1 MIKEGYMK
9 KRWIVWAIMAVISF
23 SGFDTASAQSAVDRI
38 KKSGVLKIGST
49 ATGVPT
55 TFLDTNTNKI
65 SGIMVDVAQEFA
77 DHLGVKLEVVETP
90 WGSLIPSLQSHK
102 IDLICAAMSITDQRK
117 EVIDFSDPIYPYAET
132 LIVKKADTKPYKGI
146 ADIKNLTVG
155 AQVGTVYAK
164 NLEKE
169 GIKELKIYDNIQDI
183 MREITVGRIDAG
195 VVDGPVAGWLIKTK
209 PEFQVKIAEAYVPV
223 WQTQIGAGIN
233 KEDKDLKVEVDKVVQ
248 KMHQDGKIKQILTK
262 WGQ

>member
-1 MIKEGYMK
+1 MK
-9 KRWIVWAIMAVISF
+9 KLSIAWGIMIVVF
-23 SGFDTASAQSAVDRI
+23 LFGVNTASAESAVGRI

-55 TFLDTNTNKI
+55 TFLDTETGKI
-65 SGIMVDVAQEFA
+65 SGIMVDVAQAIA

-102 IDLICAAMSITDQRK
+102 IDLICAAMSITEKRL

-132 LIVKKADTKPYKGI
+132 LLVKKDDSKPYKGI
-146 ADIKNLTVG
+146 NDIKGLSVG

-164 NLEKE
+164 NLETE
-169 GIKELKIYDNIQDI
+169 GIKDLKIYDNIQDI
-183 MREITVGRIDAG
+183 MREITLGRIDAG
-195 VVDGPVAGWLIKTK
+195 VVDGPVGGWLVKTK
-209 PEFQVKIAEAYVPV
+209 PEFKVKIAEAYVPV

-233 KEDKDLKVEVDKVVQ
+233 KEDKDLKVEVDKVV
-248 KMHQDGKIKQILTK
+248 KKLHQEGKIKQILTK

>member
-1 MIKEGYMK
+1 MRKSG
-9 KRWIVWAIMAVISF
+9 VVCGVLLAVLF
-23 SGFDTASAQSAVDRI
+23 FGLNTASAQSVDRI
-38 KKSGVLKIGST
+38 KKAGVLKIGST

-55 TFLDTNTNKI
+55 TFLDTNTGKI
-65 SGIMVDVAQEFA
+65 SGIMVDVAQAFA
-77 DHLGVKLEVVETP
+77 DHLGVKLEVIETP
-90 WGSLIPSLQSHK
+90 WASLIPSLQSHK

-132 LIVKKADTKPYKGI
+132 LLVKKGDPKAYKGI
-146 ADIKNLTVG
+146 SDIKALTVG

-195 VVDGPVAGWLIKTK
+195 VVDGPVAGWLVKTK

-248 KMHQDGKIKQILTK
+248 KLHQDGNIKQILTK

>member
-1 MIKEGYMK
+1 MK
-9 KRWIVWAIMAVISF
+9 RLWMALGIMTVVLLF
-23 SGFDTASAQSAVDRI
+23 GLNTASAESAVDRI

-55 TFLDTNTNKI
+55 TFLDTESGKI
-65 SGIMVDVAQEFA
+65 AGIMVDVGQAIA
-77 DHLGVKLEVVETP
+77 DHLGVKLEVIETP

-102 IDLICAAMSITDQRK
+102 IDLICAAMSITEKRM

-132 LIVKKADTKPYKGI
+132 LLVKKDEPKSYKGI
-146 ADIKNLTVG
+146 NDIKGLNIG

-164 NLEKE
+164 NLENE
-169 GIKELKIYDNIQDI
+169 GVKELKIYDNIQDI
-183 MREITVGRIDAG
+183 MKEITLGRIDAG
-195 VVDGPVAGWLIKTK
+195 VVDGPVGAWLVKTK
-209 PEFQVKIAEAYVPV
+209 PEFKVKIAEAYVPV

-233 KEDKDLKVEVDKVVQ
+233 KEDKDLKVEVDKVV
-248 KMHQDGKIKQILTK
+248 KKLHSEGKIKHILTK